1 MALARGQRPQWGG
14 GLSVV
19 AWSGVRRQTVFQAGA
34 HAWSLLSKSPR
45 APEPI
50 PANWDRI
57 ALGRALAAR
66 VTEATRMT
74 AEAAAAAGLDELASY
89 RFAKPIR
96 DVHKLASRVIAR
108 FMITGE
114 GTTQRERNFFGT
126 LGVLA
131 ARHGLPVATLA
142 RSYFL
147 WRDTNLRILNE
158 EARRLGIAL
167 EIFEEARKIIRSR
180 TDADIVGMALAY
192 DDQMARSYM
201 PS

>member
-1 MALARGQRPQWGG
+1 MALSRAQRPQWGG

-19 AWSGVRRQTVFQAGA
+19 ALRGVRRQMVFQAGA
-34 HAWSLLSKSPR
+34 HAWSLLSKSPS
-45 APEPI
+45 APEI
-50 PANWDRI
+50 LPANWDRI

-66 VTEATRMT
+66 VTDATRMT
-74 AEAAAAAGLDELASY
+74 AEAEAAAGLDELASY
-89 RFAKPIR
+89 RFAKPIH

-142 RSYFL
+142 RSYLL
-147 WRDTNLRILNE
+147 WRDTNLRVLNE

-192 DDQMARSYM
+192 DDYLARSYM